1 MVVKF
6 DSPISSSHTRAD
18 DDSFASERDAQPT
31 DDQVTTFVFNRNHS
45 SSIRAQREA
54 LPIFQHRDQILYCLE
69 NYQTL
74 VLVGE
79 TGCGKSTQV
88 PQVRA
93 VYSRQYPQNAILLTN
108 TCVIQCL
115 TSDLSFIACRVCVCV
130 SVLFFIFFI
139 LHTYSQFRCENVF
152 G

>member
-1 MVVKF
+1 MAHL
-6 DSPISSSHTRAD
+6 SHSSVQTD

-69 NYQTL
+69 HFQTL

-88 PQVRA
+88 PQVCA
-93 VYSRQYPQNAILLTN
+93 YLLGWLKKTYKQQQLCGAE
-108 TCVIQCL
+108 CVI
-115 TSDLSFIACRVCVCV
+115 SDLFFLASLLWTVLVLVV
-130 SVLFFIFFI
+130 SVCFVFFFFDLI
-139 LHTYSQFRCENVF
+139 LYMHTFDANFSY
-152 G
+152 